1 MPRVALL
8 GQVIVSG
15 EPKAEIQLFVQLLK
29 EIGQPVLGIIPLFEQ
44 LLLHFCGKAVADY
57 HINIPVHML
66 QCLSGMLQLRFGGE
80 FFRPPRH
87 ACPAVFFVTAFCTA
101 HGEDAAVFQLKYLSA
116 AEMKNVRRDLLDF
129 AAVPFRGGICMQSVK
144 ILVVAVHP

>member
-44 LLLHFCGKAVADY
+44 LLWKG
-57 HINIPVHML
+57 
-66 QCLSGMLQLRFGGE
+66 SG
-80 FFRPPRH
+80 
-87 ACPAVFFVTAFCTA
+87 
-101 HGEDAAVFQLKYLSA
+101 
-116 AEMKNVRRDLLDF
+116 
-129 AAVPFRGGICMQSVK
+129 
-144 ILVVAVHP
+144 

>member
-44 LLLHFCGKAVADY
+44 LCCIFVERQWLITTSTFQFTRSSASLACCNSVSAGVLPPTTTRLPCGILCHGFLH
-57 HINIPVHML
+57 
-66 QCLSGMLQLRFGGE
+66 
-80 FFRPPRH
+80 RPW
-87 ACPAVFFVTAFCTA
+87 
-101 HGEDAAVFQLKYLSA
+101 
-116 AEMKNVRRDLLDF
+116 
-129 AAVPFRGGICMQSVK
+129 
-144 ILVVAVHP
+144 

>member
-66 QCLSGMLQLRFGGE
+66 QCLSGMPQLRFGGE
-80 FFRPPRH
+80 FFRLRYS
-87 ACPAVFFVTAFCTA
+87 
-101 HGEDAAVFQLKYLSA
+101 LSRLSA
-116 AEMKNVRRDLLDF
+116 PPMVKMRRF
-129 AAVPFRGGICMQSVK
+129 SS
-144 ILVVAVHP
+144 

>member
-44 LLLHFCGKAVADY
+44 LLLHFCGKTVADY
-57 HINIPVHML
+57 HINIPVYTF
-66 QCLSGMLQLRFGGE
+66 QCFSGMLQLRFGGGVLPPTTTRLPCGILCHG
-80 FFRPPRH
+80 FLHRPW
-87 ACPAVFFVTAFCTA
+87 
-101 HGEDAAVFQLKYLSA
+101 
-116 AEMKNVRRDLLDF
+116 
-129 AAVPFRGGICMQSVK
+129 
-144 ILVVAVHP
+144 